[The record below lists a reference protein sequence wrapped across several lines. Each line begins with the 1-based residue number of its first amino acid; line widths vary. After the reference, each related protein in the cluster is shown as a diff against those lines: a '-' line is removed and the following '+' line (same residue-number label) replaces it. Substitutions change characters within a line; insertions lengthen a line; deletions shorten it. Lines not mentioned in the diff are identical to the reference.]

1 MCILLYM
8 PIPNPKKDEKQND
21 YMGRCMEF
29 MKDEKYPQ
37 KQKVAICL
45 NTYNGPQKKAKAE
58 IEIDFSQDIKNMNK
72 KEEIKTEEA
81 PKIEAKVEEP
91 RNTAV
96 TAPATE
102 VKAEEIVKTE
112 TNAEV
117 NGKGEMIQTTML
129 QMQNQY
135 KIFHWQTM
143 SYSQHNSFGGVY
155 DSLSDKIDEFIE
167 TYMGKY
173 GRVISANTFN
183 LSLSNYASTDFV
195 KVTDSY
201 IEFLIGLS
209 SQLDSSKDSDLLNIR
224 DEILGS
230 LNKLKY
236 LLTLV

>member
-1 MCILLYM
+1 M
-8 PIPNPKKDEKQND
+8 PIPQPKNKEKQND
-21 YMGRCMEF
+21 YMGRCMHKLAEDQ
-29 MKDEKYPQ
+29 MPN

-45 NTYNGPQKKAKAE
+45 NTYNNPKKKSKAE
-58 IEIDFSQDIKNMNK
+58 IEIDFSEEIKNMNK
-72 KEEIKTEEA
+72 KEEIKIEEA
-81 PKIEAKVEEP
+81 PKVEAKIEAP
-91 RNTAV
+91 TNNAV
-96 TAPATE
+96 TAPAPE
-102 VKAEEIVKTE
+102 VKAEEIKVEVKAE
-112 TNAEV
+112 TD
-117 NGKGEMIQTTML
+117 GKGEVIQTMML

-155 DSLSDKIDEFIE
+155 SSLSDKIDEFIE

-173 GRVISANTFN
+173 GRVISASTFN
-183 LSLSNYASTDFV
+183 ISLANYASADFIA
-195 KVTDSY
+195 VTDNY

-209 SQLDSSKDSDLLNIR
+209 SQLDNAKDSDLLNIR

>member
-1 MCILLYM
+1 M
-8 PIPNPKKDEKQND
+8 PIPQPKKNEKQND
-21 YMGRCMEF
+21 YMGRCMDFLGKE
-29 MKDEKYPQ
+29 DRTERPQ

-45 NTYNGPQKKAKAE
+45 NTYQNPKNKAKAE
-58 IEIDFSQDIKNMNK
+58 IEIDFSEDIKNMNK
-72 KEEIKTEEA
+72 KEEVKIEEA

-91 RNTAV
+91 TNTAV
-96 TAPATE
+96 TAPAPE

-112 TNAEV
+112 TKAEV
-117 NGKGEMIQTTML
+117 DGKGEMIQTTML

-155 DSLSDKIDEFIE
+155 DSLSNKIDEFIE

-173 GRVISANTFN
+173 GRVISAGTFN
-183 LSLSNYASTDFV
+183 LSLANYASSNFV
-195 KVTDSY
+195 EVTDGY
-201 IEFLIGLS
+201 INFLIGLS
-209 SQLDSSKDSDLLNIR
+209 NQLDSAKDSDLLNIR

>member
-1 MCILLYM
+1 M
-8 PIPNPKKDEKQND
+8 PIPQPKKNEKQND
-21 YMGRCMEF
+21 YMGRCMDFLGKE
-29 MKDEKYPQ
+29 DRTDRPQ

-45 NTYNGPQKKAKAE
+45 NTYNSPKKKAKAE
-58 IEIDFSQDIKNMNK
+58 IEIDFSEDIKNMNK
-72 KEEIKTEEA
+72 KEEASKVEA
-81 PKIEAKVEEP
+81 KIEAPV
-91 RNTAV
+91 NTAV
-96 TAPATE
+96 TAPAPE
-102 VKAEEIVKTE
+102 IKAEEIVKTE
-112 TNAEV
+112 TKAEV

-155 DSLSDKIDEFIE
+155 SSLSDKIDEFIE

-173 GRVISANTFN
+173 GRVISASTFN
-183 LSLSNYASTDFV
+183 LSLANYTSTDFIR
-195 KVTDSY
+195 VTDNY

-209 SQLDSSKDSDLLNIR
+209 NQLDSAKDSDLLNIR